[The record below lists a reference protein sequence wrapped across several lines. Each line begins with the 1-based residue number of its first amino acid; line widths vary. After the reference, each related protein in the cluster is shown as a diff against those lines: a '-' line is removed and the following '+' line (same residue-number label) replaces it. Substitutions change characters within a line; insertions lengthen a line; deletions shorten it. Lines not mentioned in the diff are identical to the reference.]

1 MTKQPPPTR
10 PSSRTCPW
18 CSTQF
23 EAVYRPGRPR
33 IYCRLSCRQRSYE
46 RRRGLGVLPPPDR
59 IIMTNTGPLA
69 ALPNRFPGYERGYAW
84 GLDTRAHALRPAG
97 ITEHG
102 ERRLTLCGTLARPV
116 PARSTPQQ
124 PNHATHAPTSN
135 EHDPP
140 HEQSTPQPTS
150 QHSDGSSTTPRSKPA
165 DHPHTQQHHT
175 HKSFTNSSPRYETR
189 RSYATRTG
197 LQGCSRGCGYR
208 PVVPAGPR
216 QHQSTWPPPQLTVRA
231 VKRSRMWVPVC

>member
-116 PARSTPQQ
+116 PRPFHPTATESCNTCANVERTRPSARAVHPSADLAALRWLLD
-124 PNHATHAPTSN
+124 HAAIQTSRSPTHPT
-135 EHDPP
+135 
-140 HEQSTPQPTS
+140 TS
-150 QHSDGSSTTPRSKPA
+150 
-165 DHPHTQQHHT
+165 HTQILH
-175 HKSFTNSSPRYETR
+175 E
-189 RSYATRTG
+189 
-197 LQGCSRGCGYR
+197 L
-208 PVVPAGPR
+208 
-216 QHQSTWPPPQLTVRA
+216 LTA
-231 VKRSRMWVPVC
+231 I